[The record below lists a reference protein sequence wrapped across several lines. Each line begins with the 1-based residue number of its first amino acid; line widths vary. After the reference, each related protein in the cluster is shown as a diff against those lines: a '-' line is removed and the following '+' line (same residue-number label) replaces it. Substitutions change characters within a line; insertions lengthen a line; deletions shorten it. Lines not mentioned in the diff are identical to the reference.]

1 MLEFMS
7 LSRRVFV
14 LLLGA
19 FLALG
24 MSLPVVRATNMPV
37 KMTMT
42 SGMGIAD
49 HCKDCGDKGGAGR
62 DMGSCSLGCAA
73 SVLAVIPQT
82 SPTRLEDIP
91 APVLRQ
97 DSLLLGRAFSPD
109 PDPPRSYDIG

>member
-7 LSRRVFV
+7 LFRRVFV
-14 LLLGA
+14 LVLGA

-24 MSLPVVRATNMPV
+24 MSLPVVRAANMPV

-42 SGMGIAD
+42 SGIGISG
-49 HCKDCGDKGGAGR
+49 HCKDCGDKGGASR

-73 SVLAVIPQT
+73 PVLAVIPQI
-82 SPTRLEDIP
+82 SPTRLEHIS

-109 PDPPRSYDIG
+109 PDPPRCHDIG

>member
-1 MLEFMS
+1 MLDLMS
-7 LSRRVFV
+7 QSRRVFV

-24 MSLPVVRATNMPV
+24 MSLPVVQAANMPV

-42 SGMGIAD
+42 SGIGISG
-49 HCKDCGDKGGAGR
+49 HCKDCGDKGGASR

-73 SVLAVIPQT
+73 PVLAVIPQI
-82 SPTRLEDIP
+82 SPTRLEHIS

-109 PDPPRSYDIG
+109 PDPPRFRDIG